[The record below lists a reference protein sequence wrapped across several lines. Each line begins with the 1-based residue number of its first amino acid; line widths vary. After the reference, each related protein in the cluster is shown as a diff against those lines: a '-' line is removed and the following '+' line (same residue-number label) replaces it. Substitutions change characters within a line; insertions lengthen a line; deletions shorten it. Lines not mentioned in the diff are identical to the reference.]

1 MNTQEMKEIYKWG
14 RIVLIVLAVFLGVYT
29 LNGLKGLRNPN
40 PVYNVITVN
49 GEGEAVAIPDIASFT
64 FSVSQDSPTVVAA
77 QEGVT
82 KKMDAIIA
90 ALKNLGIEER
100 DIKTSDYSVYPKYE
114 YATQPCSPNFCP
126 PGRQVQDGYTANHSV
141 SVKVRDTAKAG
152 EALAAAGNAGATNMS
167 SISFTIDDPDT
178 LVNEARAEAISDAKE
193 KAEMLADELGVK
205 LVRVMGYS
213 DNMGGGPMP
222 YYRQEVALGM
232 GGDAVAQKAP
242 TLPTGENKFTIN
254 VSVTYE
260 IR

>member
-1 MNTQEMKEIYKWG
+1 MQTQEITEIYKWG
-14 RIVLIVLAVFLGVYT
+14 RIVLIILAVFLGVYT
-29 LNGLKGLRNPN
+29 LNGLKGLRDPN
-40 PVYNVITVN
+40 PVYNVITVS
-49 GEGEAVAIPDIASFT
+49 GEGEAVGVPDIASFT
-64 FSVSQDSPTVVAA
+64 FSVSQDAATVALA

-90 ALKNLGIEER
+90 ALKNLGIAER
-100 DIKTSDYSVYPKYE
+100 DIKTSDYSVYPKYNYE
-114 YATQPCSPNFCP
+114 ASPAIYP
-126 PGRQVQDGYTANHSV
+126 PYPGRQVQDGYTANHSV

-167 SISFTIDDPDT
+167 SISFTIDDPDL
-178 LVNEARAEAISDAKE
+178 LVNEARAEAIADAKA
-193 KAEMLADELGVK
+193 KAEMLADELGVR

-213 DNMGGGPMP
+213 DNMGGGPIP
-222 YYRQEVALGM
+222 YYREGIGM
-232 GGDAVAQKAP
+232 GGDVSVTQAKAP